1 MTNQMQMTVDVR
13 KNGLQWCRWCFL
25 LRGIFPREVS
35 MNWLIINFKIQ
46 TKTNALIY
54 QFSEMW
60 SIIQETRYHRSME
73 REISMST
80 LSVYIE
86 RNSITKNTRV
96 FSFSCEPSNWI
107 IGNGLRNNIYHYFI
121 LLCCIARYFFFHI
134 NYLCNKIWS
143 SIDQRKPGPLG
154 ILSIKHS
161 SRSQYTTVSSDDW

>member
-1 MTNQMQMTVDVR
+1 MVPMM
-13 KNGLQWCRWCFL
+13 FL
-25 LRGIFPREVS
+25 TERNIPKRSKYELTY
-35 MNWLIINFKIQ
+35 NKLKIQ

-60 SIIQETRYHRSME
+60 SIIQEKHDITVRW
-73 REISMST
+73 REKYPWVHCLST
-80 LSVYIE
+80 LNRTASQKYQG
-86 RNSITKNTRV
+86 
-96 FSFSCEPSNWI
+96 FGFSCEPSNWI

-121 LLCCIARYFFFHI
+121 LLCCIARCFFFHI

-161 SRSQYTTVSSDDW
+161 SSSQYTAVSSDDW

>member
-35 MNWLIINFKIQ
+35 MNWLIINYKIQ

-60 SIIQETRYHRSME
+60 SIIQEKHDITVRW
-73 REISMST
+73 REKYPWVHC
-80 LSVYIE
+80 LSLFYIYIE

-96 FSFSCEPSNWI
+96 LASVVSRQIELSETALEIIFIIILSFCVVSPVT
-107 IGNGLRNNIYHYFI
+107 
-121 LLCCIARYFFFHI
+121 FFF
-134 NYLCNKIWS
+134 
-143 SIDQRKPGPLG
+143 
-154 ILSIKHS
+154 
-161 SRSQYTTVSSDDW
+161 T